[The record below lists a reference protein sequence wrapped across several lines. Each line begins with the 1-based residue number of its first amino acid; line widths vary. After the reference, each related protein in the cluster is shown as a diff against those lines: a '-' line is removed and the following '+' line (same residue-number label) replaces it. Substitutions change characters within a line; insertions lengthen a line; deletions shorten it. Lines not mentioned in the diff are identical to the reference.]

1 MKIRTILKMR
11 GMTTLSPTPAT
22 LSGLP
27 LLFVFLM
34 LHIVVLLLT
43 KVEIGMRCDLSPV
56 VLHSAFAMVR

>member
-1 MKIRTILKMR
+1 
-11 GMTTLSPTPAT
+11 MTTLSPPPAT

-43 KVEIGMRCDLSPV
+43 KVEIGVRCDLSPV